1 MPTLKRK
8 ADPPPKKLALKKP
21 APVPTKKVLA
31 RPPVDGGNGSRPLKL
46 SAAKKGGA
54 APRKSSAA
62 SLNKPGWGEGID
74 QNEFVRSFRPK
85 ADSETVLKFLDPL
98 PYANVLI
105 HWLDEKDRPQG
116 RRSFP
121 CLGDGSDTEACPL
134 CALGHSPQG
143 EHRLN
148 ILVLSDTEPVHYSF
162 TPSKTIYNKIKAFAQ
177 SPRTKPL
184 PRRYYL
190 LAREGSTKTNTRY
203 ELTDYR
209 RDEDVKDDYP
219 DYYIPSDDEIDAV
232 DKFTQEDFEREVVE
246 YDELLAVAREITGE

>member
-1 MPTLKRK
+1 MLKKQAK
-8 ADPPPKKLALKKP
+8 APPKKLTLGAKKT
-21 APVPTKKVLA
+21 AAPTKKLTA
-31 RPPVDGGNGSRPLKL
+31 RAPVDDGNGSRPTKKL
-46 SAAKKGGA
+46 SAAKKTA
-54 APRKSSAA
+54 APRKVPAS

-134 CALGHSPQG
+134 CALGDSPNG
-143 EHRLN
+143 EHRFN
-148 ILVLSDTEPVHYSF
+148 ILVLSDNEPVHYSF
-162 TPSKTIYNKIKAFAQ
+162 TPSKTIYNKIKAFAS

-190 LAREGSTKTNTRY
+190 LTREGSTRTNTRY

-209 RDEDVKDDYP
+209 RDEDITDDYP
-219 DYYIPSDDEIDAV
+219 DYYIPGQEEIDAV
-232 DKFTQEDFEREVVE
+232 EKFTQEDFEREVVD
-246 YDELLAVAREITGE
+246 YDELLAVAQEISGE